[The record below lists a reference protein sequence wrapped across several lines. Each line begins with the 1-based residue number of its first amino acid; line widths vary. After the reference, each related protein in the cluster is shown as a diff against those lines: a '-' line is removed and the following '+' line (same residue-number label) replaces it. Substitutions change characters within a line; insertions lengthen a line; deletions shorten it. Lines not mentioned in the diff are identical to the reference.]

1 MPGKPASTN
10 WTDIPRIG
18 NTSRERLGYPTQK
31 PLALLER
38 IITASSDEG
47 DMVLDP
53 FCGCGTTVVAA
64 HKLNRRWAGIDI
76 IPFAIDLI
84 VQKWLPEF
92 KVPTEGYP
100 YDLAGAAKLARE
112 QPFKFEK
119 WAVTRVP
126 GLAPNDHQVGGRWDR
141 WCGLPAREA
150 GEDHGSGA
158 RTSEGREYRL
168 GDLRDF
174 ISTLE
179 RERAAIGVSTPP
191 SPRFAR
197 TEPTLKLRNAAICG
211 WARRNTRE
219 PNSGQSTT
227 TSTIGCRCCPPWPI
241 HTRGNRCK
249 HRWSWS

>member
-53 FCGCGTTVVAA
+53 FCSCGTTVVAA

-126 GLAPNDHQVGGRWDR
+126 GLAPNDHQVGDGGIDGVGYLLAKPEKTTDQVLAQVKGGNTGW
-141 WCGLPAREA
+141 GTY
-150 GEDHGSGA
+150 G
-158 RTSEGREYRL
+158 TS
-168 GDLRDF
+168 
-174 ISTLE
+174 
-179 RERAAIGVSTPP
+179 
-191 SPRFAR
+191 
-197 TEPTLKLRNAAICG
+197 
-211 WARRNTRE
+211 
-219 PNSGQSTT
+219 
-227 TSTIGCRCCPPWPI
+227 
-241 HTRGNRCK
+241 
-249 HRWSWS
+249 